1 MSEQTGKLKNK
12 IKAVFAELRQF
23 EEYVDAYL
31 KETSFQ
37 IFTVKETLFAL
48 VEHLGC
54 AAQVAEIISKHQEEA
69 EKEKERL
76 KAEIEEKRL
85 AREAEAAK
93 VHEAMGSDGM
103 PNAN

>member
-23 EEYVDAYL
+23 EEYVNAYL

-48 VEHLGC
+48 VDHLG
-54 AAQVAEIISKHQEEA
+54 AADAVTEIIKKRQAEA
-69 EKEKERL
+69 EAERARIA
-76 KAEIEEKRL
+76 AEHEEKRAKL
-85 AREAEAAK
+85 EADAQK
-93 VHEAMGSDGM
+93 IHESLDSDGM